1 MSNLSQSHRMLFLNT
16 LAFTVCFGCW
26 TLNGVLVTF
35 LADQGIFNWSMVE
48 VGWLLG
54 IPVLT
59 GSIMR
64 LPMGI
69 LTDKFGGRMIF
80 SSLLLL
86 ASIPLFLL
94 PLATNFWMFAFL
106 SFLFGMV
113 GTGFAV
119 GVAYTSLWY
128 PKEWQGRALGIFG
141 MGNAGASITPFLAP
155 RLLEYFS
162 ASDPVNGWKYLPVIY
177 GSVLLLM
184 GLVFV
189 FFSKTKITE
198 AKSKTTQEFLQPLK
212 KSRVWRFGT
221 YYFLVFGSFVSFSQW
236 LLPNFMSVYNV
247 SLITGGIFVSCF
259 SLPSGVI
266 RAFGGYLSDKFGA
279 RKVMYWVLSSSA
291 ILSFFL
297 LFPKMDIITAGN
309 GTMSGKAGVVTQVS
323 PSKIMVD
330 TKEYPIHQKEANVS
344 FNPFFPS
351 KTSWQEVVV
360 TQNQQVQ
367 KKELIAKG
375 VTQIHF
381 DANMWVYL
389 VLVILIGAAWG
400 IGAAAVYKH
409 IPEYFPTQVGVIG
422 GMVGMIGGL
431 GGFVGPIVFGYLLSY
446 TGLWTSSWFF
456 IFVLSIVSL
465 VWMHRVIMKMT
476 KEKLPEISKDIDR
489 KVEEEVVLSY
499 PEETL
504 V

>member
-1 MSNLSQSHRMLFLNT
+1 MDNLSKSHRILFLNT

-35 LADQGIFNWSMVE
+35 LVDQGIFNWSMVQI
-48 VGWLLG
+48 GWLLG

-69 LTDKFGGRMIF
+69 LTDKFGGRIVF
-80 SSLLLL
+80 SALLIL

-94 PLATNFWMFAFL
+94 PFATNFWMFAIL

-141 MGNAGASITPFLAP
+141 MGNAGASITPFIAP
-155 RLLEYFS
+155 SLLEYFS
-162 ASDPVNGWKYLPVIY
+162 ESDPINGWKWLPVLY
-177 GSVLLLM
+177 GAILLVMGIIFVL
-184 GLVFV
+184 
-189 FFSKTKITE
+189 FSKTKKVD
-198 AKSKTTQEFLQPLK
+198 AKPKTAKEFLEPLK
-212 KSRVWRFGT
+212 EIRVWRFGT

-236 LLPNFMSVYNV
+236 LLPNFMNVYGT
-247 SLITGGIFVSCF
+247 SLILGGIFTSCF
-259 SLPSGVI
+259 SLPAGVI

-279 RKVMYWVLSSSA
+279 RKVMYWVLGSSVV
-291 ILSFFL
+291 LSFLL
-297 LFPKMDIITAGN
+297 LFPKMYIVT
-309 GTMSGKAGVVTQVS
+309 SGEGMIAKKAGTVTLVT
-323 PSKIMVD
+323 PSKIVVGETD
-330 TKEYPIHQKEANVS
+330 YQIQPKDIEAETS
-344 FNPFFPS
+344 QFLPS

-360 TQNQQVQ
+360 KENQAVH

-375 VTQIHF
+375 ITKINF
-381 DANMWVYL
+381 EANMWVYL
-389 VLVILIGAAWG
+389 VLVILIGACWG

-431 GGFVGPIVFGYLLSY
+431 GGFIGPIVFGYLLSF
-446 TGLWTSSWFF
+446 TGFWTSSWLF
-456 IFVLSIVSL
+456 ILTLSL
-465 VWMHRVIMKMT
+465 VCLIWMHRVIVKMT
-476 KEKLPEISKDIDR
+476 KEKLPEIAKDIDR
-489 KVEEEVVLSY
+489 KNKKNLM
-499 PEETL
+499 
-504 V
+504 